1 MTQRFGFA
9 EWLVILLVLVAVHL
23 LFGCAARDPACSP
36 AARLALDTACVEGAV
51 RAYDEGGEIAR
62 DLALA
67 ACYAAIDE
75 QEARCR
81 R

>member
-1 MTQRFGFA
+1 MTRFF
-9 EWLVILLVLVAVHL
+9 LVCAALCV
-23 LFGCAARDPACSP
+23 GCAARDSACSP

-51 RAYDEGGEIAR
+51 RAYNEGGEIAR

-75 QEARCR
+75 QETRCR